1 MAGELVQINTQ
12 RIPVGGSVGAA
23 MLIAILL
30 CGLFLDL
37 PGVRGTAV
45 GGAGVGLLMAL
56 GLIGW
61 RRRHAGDSSRPT
73 LGLSRVAR

>member
-23 MLIAILL
+23 VLIAILL

-37 PGVRGTAV
+37 PGVRATVVWGT
-45 GGAGVGLLMAL
+45 GVGLLVAL

-61 RRRHAGDSSRPT
+61 RRRHASDSSRAT
-73 LGLSRVAR
+73 LGISRGAR